1 MKAMTTSK
9 RTDRNTRDRELY
21 HWYKDHHI
29 CVGCHREDAMP
40 GRTKCEECSLKEAEK
55 KKRYRERDKSRCL
68 SRKKRLE
75 KSTYAIR
82 REKGLC
88 VRCGKASRYNGN
100 LTCIDCTLKNRREAE
115 EKRQRKRKKTDF
127 RDGLC
132 ACCNNPVVPGHK
144 LCEEHYRPRAEIMR
158 KVQVEYQE
166 QNEDRWRKDNKI
178 AFYTAEG
185 VKEHGTDKIEGTSK
199 EIR

>member
-1 MKAMTTSK
+1 
-9 RTDRNTRDRELY
+9 
-21 HWYKDHHI
+21 
-29 CVGCHREDAMP
+29 MP

-100 LTCIDCTLKNRREAE
+100 LTCIDCTLKSSREKK
-115 EKRQRKRKKTDF
+115 EKRRRKKTDF

-132 ACCNNPVVPGHK
+132 ACCNNPVVPEHK

-158 KVQVEYQE
+158 KVQAEYQE

-185 VKEHGTDKIEGTSK
+185 VKDHGTDKIEGTSK